1 MPGNMATKYA
11 RYIHAHRERLCV
23 VLFLGFCILLLA
35 ACSNAIPQPIEDT
48 SYLTPI
54 PEATRQAF
62 IFSKMRVTNK
72 FEAAM
77 AALSSSMAGH
87 FRFTHLPTVKSV
99 EKISLD
105 EASRRITSPGAPFNE
120 SGWSSEVWFVV
131 LEGEI
136 QIQPPPPPPG
146 VTATP
151 LPPFHG
157 CNYVMFA
164 SNYPNG
170 YSSLGGYPCPTKDNS
185 K

>member
-1 MPGNMATKYA
+1 MPGNLAAKYA
-11 RYIHAHRERLCV
+11 HYIRSHRERLCV
-23 VLFLGFCILLLA
+23 VLFLGFCILFVA
-35 ACSNAIPQPIEDT
+35 ACSNAIPQPIEDMF
-48 SYLTPI
+48 YLTPI

-62 IFSKMRVTNK
+62 IFSKMPVTNK
-72 FEAAM
+72 LEAAM
-77 AALSSSMAGH
+77 AALYIPEGH
-87 FRFTHLPTVKSV
+87 FGFTQLPTVKSV

-105 EASRRITSPGAPFNE
+105 EASRRISSPGSPFNGA
-120 SGWSSEVWFVV
+120 GWSSEVWFVV

-136 QIQPPPPPPG
+136 QIQPPLPRG

-164 SNYPNG
+164 SNYPDG
-170 YSSLGGYPCPTKDNS
+170 YTSLGGYPCPTKDNS